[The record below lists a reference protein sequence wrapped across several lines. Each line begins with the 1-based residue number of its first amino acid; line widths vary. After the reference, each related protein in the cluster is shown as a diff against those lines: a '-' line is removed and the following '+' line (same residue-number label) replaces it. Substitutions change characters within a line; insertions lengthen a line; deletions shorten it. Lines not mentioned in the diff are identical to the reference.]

1 MPPRDRRAR
10 LVSLAALTALAACAR
25 HPAPAPIGEEPRL
38 RIGVRADVPEVT
50 VGGDAELLLSSDDG
64 RPLGVVPPGEPWRAV
79 REGALLR
86 LEGPTGRRTEPVQ
99 WIHAV
104 PVTEGRF
111 AAVDGRRYRGSF
123 EILPAGTGMTVVNV
137 VGAEAYLV
145 SVVGA
150 ELGRRAA
157 EEIEA
162 AKAQAVVSRTFALR
176 NRGLRNALGFDLHG
190 DVRDQVYGGVDNE
203 HPSAREG
210 VHATAGEVVM
220 YHGTMIDAYFSST
233 CGYQTA
239 AVREAFMSAKEQPYL
254 RPVSDRIAG
263 DRYYCDISPRFRWK
277 EEWDGASL
285 RGILRSTLIQRALV
299 SGEATGAV
307 REIRVAGTGRSGRV
321 AELAIGF
328 GSGEVRV
335 PGPEVRAVLRPEPS
349 RLLGSTAFQ
358 LHPTVE
364 GGEVTRLVAAGGG
377 WGHGVGFC
385 QWGAVGR
392 ARAGEGYRS
401 IVTTYFPGTSIARL
415 Y

>member
-1 MPPRDRRAR
+1 MRPALGVAG
-10 LVSLAALTALAACAR
+10 LVSLTALAACAR
-25 HPAPAPIGEEPRL
+25 APAPAPIGEEPRL
-38 RIGVRADVPEVT
+38 RIGLRAGVPEVT
-50 VGGDAELLLSSDDG
+50 VGGDAELLLSTDDG
-64 RPLGVVPPGEPWRAV
+64 QPLGVVPPGEPWRVV
-79 REGALLR
+79 REGTLLR
-86 LEGPTGRRTEPVQ
+86 VEGPAGRRTEPAQ

-111 AAVDGRRYRGSF
+111 AAVDRRRYRGSL
-123 EILPAGTGMTVVNV
+123 EILPASAGFTVVNV

-150 ELGRRAA
+150 ELGRRAP

-162 AKAQAVVSRTFALR
+162 VKAQAVVSRTFALR
-176 NRGLRNALGFDLHG
+176 NRGLRNALGFDLYG

-203 HPSAREG
+203 HPMAREG
-210 VHATAGEVVM
+210 VHATTGEVVM
-220 YHGTMIDAYFSST
+220 HHGAPIDAYFSST

-239 AVREAFMSAKEQPYL
+239 AVREAFKTASEQPYL
-254 RPVSDRIAG
+254 RPVSDRIGG
-263 DRYYCDISPRFRWK
+263 DRYYCDISPRFRWT

-285 RGILRSTLIQRALV
+285 RGILHSTLLQRALV
-299 SGEATGAV
+299 SGEATGTV
-307 REIRVAGTGRSGRV
+307 REVRVAETGRSGRV
-321 AELAIGF
+321 AELAIALGDDR
-328 GSGEVRV
+328 VRV
-335 PGPEVRAVLRPEPS
+335 PGPDVRAVLRPEPN

-364 GGEVTRLVAAGGG
+364 GGEVTRLVATGGG

-392 ARAGEGYRS
+392 ARAGQRYRT

>member
-1 MPPRDRRAR
+1 
-10 LVSLAALTALAACAR
+10 
-25 HPAPAPIGEEPRL
+25 
-38 RIGVRADVPEVT
+38 
-50 VGGDAELLLSSDDG
+50 VGGDAELLLSGDDG
-64 RPLGVVPPGEPWRAV
+64 RPLGVVPQGESWRLA

-86 LEGPTGRRTEPVQ
+86 LEGGSGRRTEPAQ

-111 AAVDGRRYRGSF
+111 AAVDGRRYRGSL
-123 EILPAGTGMTVVNV
+123 ELLPANTGFTVVNV
-137 VGAEAYLV
+137 VGTERYLV

-150 ELGRRAA
+150 ELGRRTP

-176 NRGLRNALGFDLHG
+176 NRGLRSALGFDLYG

-203 HPSAREG
+203 YPTATEG
-210 VHATAGEVVM
+210 VRATAGEVLM
-220 YHGTMIDAYFSST
+220 HHSTLIDAYFFST

-239 AVREAFMSAKEQPYL
+239 AVREAFLTAREQPYL

-277 EEWDGASL
+277 EEWDGTSL
-285 RGILRSTLIQRALV
+285 RGILRSTLAQRALV
-299 SGEATGAV
+299 SAEATGV
-307 REIRVAGTGRSGRV
+307 LKEVRVAETGRSGRV
-321 AELAIGF
+321 AELAISLGDAR
-328 GSGEVRV
+328 VRV
-335 PGPEVRAVLRPEPS
+335 PGPEVRAVLRPEPG

-358 LHPTVE
+358 LQATVE
-364 GGEVTRLVAAGGG
+364 DGEVTRLVAAGGG

-392 ARAGEGYRS
+392 ARAGQRYQA
-401 IVTTYFPGTSIARL
+401 IVTTYFPGTSVARL
-415 Y
+415 D

>member
-1 MPPRDRRAR
+1 MPTSARRAG
-10 LVSLAALTALAACAR
+10 LVGLVALAACAR
-25 HPAPAPIGEEPRL
+25 GPALAPIGEEPRL
-38 RIGVRADVPEVT
+38 RIGLRAGVADVT

-64 RPLGVVPPGEPWRAV
+64 QPLGVVPPGEPWRAV
-79 REGALLR
+79 RDGALLR
-86 LEGPTGRRTEPVQ
+86 LDGPTGRRTEPAQ

-111 AAVDGRRYRGSF
+111 AAVDGRRYRGSL
-123 EILPAGTGMTVVNV
+123 EILPASTGITVVNL

-145 SVVGA
+145 SVVGS
-150 ELGRRAA
+150 ELGRRAP

-176 NRGLRNALGFDLHG
+176 NRGLRNALGFDLYG
-190 DVRDQVYGGVDNE
+190 DVRDQVYGGVDTE
-203 HPSAREG
+203 HPTARDAVG
-210 VHATAGEVVM
+210 ATAGEALV
-220 YHGTMIDAYFSST
+220 YHGTLIDAYFSST

-239 AVREAFMSAKEQPYL
+239 SVREAFRTAREQPYL
-254 RPVSDRIAG
+254 RPVSDRVAG
-263 DRYYCDISPRFRWK
+263 DHYYCDISPRFRWK

-285 RGILRSTLIQRALV
+285 RGILRSTLIQQALV

-307 REIRVAGTGRSGRV
+307 REVRVAETGRSGRV
-321 AELAIGF
+321 VELAIALGTDK
-328 GSGEVRV
+328 VRV
-335 PGPEVRAVLRPEPS
+335 PGPDVRSVLRPEPN

-358 LHPTVE
+358 LHATVE

-392 ARAGEGYRS
+392 ARAGQSYRD
-401 IVTTYFPGTSIARL
+401 IATTYFPGTSLARL